1 VRNQITEDDTTN
13 IGNINDQLSSNK
25 FIKLPSI
32 LSSINSTI
40 FILSSMVIIY
50 GLFLI
55 YGLYYSFY
63 G

>member
-1 VRNQITEDDTTN
+1 MRNQITEDDTTN

>member
-13 IGNINDQLSSNK
+13 IGNINHQLSSNK
-25 FIKLPSI
+25 FIKLLSI
-32 LSSINSTI
+32 LSSINPTI